1 MKFRIKRIFFRLLLG
16 NSTPH
21 GIALGVAIGSFIGVL
36 PVYGLH
42 TALVIIAAVIVRPA
56 NKFAILLG
64 TNISLPPTVP
74 FITWAGYE
82 IGRLILWGR
91 FGPLQWS
98 DFKNIS
104 FKNIASHYEPLFLGS
119 IILGVICSLIVYFI
133 VFFAVKGIKERKRH
147 AGRSRRKDKEI

>member
-1 MKFRIKRIFFRLLLG
+1 MEFKIKRILIRLFTG

-21 GIALGVAIGSFIGVL
+21 GIALGIAIGVFIGIL

-42 TALVIIAAVIVRPA
+42 TILVIIAAIIVRPA

-74 FITWAGYE
+74 FITWTGYE
-82 IGRLILWGR
+82 IGRFILKGR
-91 FGPLQWS
+91 FEPLQWS

-104 FKNIASHYEPLFLGS
+104 FKYITSHYEPLFLGS
-119 IILGVICSLIVYFI
+119 VILGIICALVIYFI
-133 VFFAVKGIKERKRH
+133 VFFVVKGIKERRAR
-147 AGRSRRKDKEI
+147 AGKS